1 MDGSHK
7 TCVDRFEPLEYLGRA
22 FVRRYTQAVYL
33 LFVFFLS
40 ATAFA
45 QSTNVV
51 GGPGAVLMKHGD
63 VIAGELSPLGDQI
76 SVRIDE
82 NNSVF
87 IPVRQIEFSARSIEE
102 IYQYKIKK
110 YGRIGT
116 GEHYQMSLWCLKN
129 KMNDQAIFHYE
140 ELKRMVPNDPIVK
153 RLAIQIKE
161 TVLQEPWAKEVIRQQ
176 KQSQPNTGVVTASG
190 NSSSVGGVQTAGG
203 ATSVNSLKAPA
214 SNSAPTP
221 PATRPQSIPKS
232 GTQPQTFTNA
242 DATAKPM
249 TFEAVVSDDAAKLF
263 RSHLQPILIQKCG
276 QSGCHGAQ
284 ATNEL
289 KLLRPAANSTK
300 KTAEN
305 NIASLVPFID
315 AADANKSTL
324 YQMATRPHG
333 TQKTGSVGQIDNDG
347 SDELLGWL
355 KLVIFQTQQN
365 SFGTL
370 GPGMSIG
377 PNGMPLQTSGNS
389 SPQLW
394 QQHLDRLPG
403 GGAGGLTSN
412 GDRPSINDAPVV
424 SMQNYD
430 SLIQKPFV
438 PDISKE
444 ITPSELDKLDEEVR
458 RAEAAEKGEVITNN
472 PPASSDP
479 FDPNAFNN
487 QYRKPE

>member
-1 MDGSHK
+1 
-7 TCVDRFEPLEYLGRA
+7 
-22 FVRRYTQAVYL
+22 
-33 LFVFFLS
+33 
-40 ATAFA
+40 
-45 QSTNVV
+45 
-51 GGPGAVLMKHGD
+51 
-63 VIAGELSPLGDQI
+63 
-76 SVRIDE
+76 
-82 NNSVF
+82 
-87 IPVRQIEFSARSIEE
+87 
-102 IYQYKIKK
+102 
-110 YGRIGT
+110 
-116 GEHYQMSLWCLKN
+116 
-129 KMNDQAIFHYE
+129 
-140 ELKRMVPNDPIVK
+140 
-153 RLAIQIKE
+153 
-161 TVLQEPWAKEVIRQQ
+161 
-176 KQSQPNTGVVTASG
+176 
-190 NSSSVGGVQTAGG
+190 
-203 ATSVNSLKAPA
+203 
-214 SNSAPTP
+214 
-221 PATRPQSIPKS
+221 
-232 GTQPQTFTNA
+232 
-242 DATAKPM
+242 
-249 TFEAVVSDDAAKLF
+249 
-263 RSHLQPILIQKCG
+263 
-276 QSGCHGAQ
+276 
-284 ATNEL
+284 
-289 KLLRPAANSTK
+289 
-300 KTAEN
+300 
-305 NIASLVPFID
+305 
-315 AADANKSTL
+315 
-324 YQMATRPHG
+324 MATRPHG

-365 SFGTL
+365 SFGSL

-403 GGAGGLTSN
+403 GGAGGLTAN